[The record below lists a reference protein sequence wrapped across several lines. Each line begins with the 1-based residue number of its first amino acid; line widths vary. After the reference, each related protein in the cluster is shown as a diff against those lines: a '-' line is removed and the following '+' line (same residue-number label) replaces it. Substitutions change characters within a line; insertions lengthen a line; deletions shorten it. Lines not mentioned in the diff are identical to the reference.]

1 VLVAAQYKCFLAAVR
16 CQSLHPLQVTPGL
29 YRLAMKLLGP
39 CTLIQ
44 AAVPDWMKIPAS
56 YHESN
61 ITKFEENAKLCLK
74 GLENAPG
81 LRPIMPAGAMY
92 MMVLIELEHFPG
104 FETDVEFTRQLVAE
118 QSVFCLPGK
127 AFCAT
132 GCMRIVLI
140 MPNEKI
146 VDACK
151 RITEFCNQHY
161 SPQKRSL

>member
-1 VLVAAQYKCFLAAVR
+1 MLVAAQYKCFLAAVR
-16 CQSLHPLQVTPGL
+16 CRSLHPLQVTPGL

-92 MMVLIELEHFPG
+92 MMVRLHG
-104 FETDVEFTRQLVAE
+104 F
-118 QSVFCLPGK
+118 SCS
-127 AFCAT
+127 
-132 GCMRIVLI
+132 I
-140 MPNEKI
+140 MP
-146 VDACK
+146 AMSQQPTGSSC
-151 RITEFCNQHY
+151 
-161 SPQKRSL
+161 SLLA